1 MHLEVGAT
9 RGGNEQAEQRRNHTG
24 WSAHPRHRAGARLP
38 SEQPC
43 QSGRR
48 GAQAALAA
56 AVLLGCC
63 WVPVGGRKTTL
74 VVHDDS
80 RAGFLVEPFCFA
92 GGGTLRF
99 DVTNFRLAAAGK
111 DATPANV
118 GVIVRRVDGAARPF
132 ATTTAADRASS
143 VCLITHKKPEDQV
156 VFIKGPNTTFSQ
168 PVGEQASGL
177 YSLIYANCDA
187 GTTASFILKAT
198 LTNQGGVFLSAGDI
212 PLPFIYGAASI
223 LFTAAFAVWQR
234 QVMVEKA
241 SAHKIHHLMSALC
254 LVRAAAV
261 GFEAL
266 RYQSMKQTGDGHAWS
281 TLYYVLTFVKGVML
295 FSVILLIGTGW
306 SFVKPFLQDRD
317 KKILLA
323 VVPLQVLVNTA
334 MVVVE
339 ETPPGT
345 NGWMTWRDVLHL
357 LDVICCC
364 AILFPI
370 VWSIRH
376 LREAAEADG
385 KALLTLNK
393 LKVFREFYILVV
405 CYIYFTRIIVYLVRV
420 TLPCHLAW
428 AAKGASELAS
438 LAFYTTVGY
447 KFRPRAD
454 NPYLRVPGEE
464 DEGEAA
470 AAGGVEGRSMTALNS
485 GPDGPDR
492 A

>member
-1 MHLEVGAT
+1 MRQHAG
-9 RGGNEQAEQRRNHTG
+9 R
-24 WSAHPRHRAGARLP
+24 SAHIRRETGARLP
-38 SEQPC
+38 SEWHGQL
-43 QSGRR
+43 GRR
-48 GAQAALAA
+48 GAQVALAA
-56 AVLLGCC
+56 AVLLGCQ
-63 WVPVGGRKTTL
+63 PASVGGRKTTL

-111 DATPANV
+111 DATPAKV

-168 PVGEQASGL
+168 PVGEQAAGL

-187 GTTASFILKAT
+187 GTTASFVLKAT
-198 LTNQGGVFLSAGDI
+198 LTNLGGFLSAGDL
-212 PLPFIYGAASI
+212 PLPLIYGVASI
-223 LFTAAFAVWQR
+223 LFTVAFAVWHR
-234 QVMVEKA
+234 QVTVEKA
-241 SAHKIHHLMSALC
+241 SAHKIHYLMSALC

-281 TLYYVLTFVKGVML
+281 TLYYLLTFVKGVML

-317 KKILLA
+317 KRILLA

-385 KALLTLNK
+385 KALRTLNK

-420 TLPCHLAW
+420 TLPCQLAW

-447 KFRPRAD
+447 KFRPHAD
-454 NPYLRVPGEE
+454 NPYLRVQGEE

-470 AAGGVEGRSMTALNS
+470 AAGGVEGRGMTTLNS